1 MSGACES
8 WKKYMKDRFTVY
20 TCENWE
26 IVESIGYKYIETK
39 NRTEALTA
47 QNMFVCEKCYNVISF
62 RDNI

>member
-8 WKKYMKDRFTVY
+8 WKNMKDRFTVY

-26 IVESIGYKYIETK
+26 IVESIGYYYIETK

-47 QNMFVCEKCYNVISF
+47 QNMFVCENVIM
-62 RDNI
+62 